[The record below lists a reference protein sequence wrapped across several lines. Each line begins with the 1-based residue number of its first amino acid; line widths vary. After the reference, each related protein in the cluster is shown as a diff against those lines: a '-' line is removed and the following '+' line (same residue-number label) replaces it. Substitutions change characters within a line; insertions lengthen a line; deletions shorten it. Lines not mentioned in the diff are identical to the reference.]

1 MNTHA
6 PTDETPWYEIVGIA
20 ALMRHA
26 RAVYGTAMRE
36 ALTEAGYDDIPK
48 NGLYIIGGLA
58 LGAEGVPLG
67 RLGEE
72 LGVSKQAV
80 GQLVDTLV
88 LRGYLARTVDEAD
101 RRKLTITLTER
112 GRAAAEVQKAAGD
125 AINAKWA
132 ERIGDEGVL
141 KVRRSLAAL
150 IALGRPPEEH

>member
-6 PTDETPWYEIVGIA
+6 PTEETPWYEIVAIP

-26 RAVYGTAMRE
+26 RGVYGKAMRE
-36 ALTEAGYDDIPK
+36 ALAQAGYDDIPK

-88 LRGYLARTVDEAD
+88 LRGYLVRTMDEAD

-112 GRAAAEVQKAAGD
+112 GRAAAETQKAAGD
-125 AINAKWA
+125 AITAKWA
-132 ERIGDEGVL
+132 ERIGEDGVAR
-141 KVRRSLAAL
+141 VRRALAAL
-150 IALGRPPEEH
+150 IGVGHPPPEH